1 MTTGLEAV
9 LSKRAQWVLQHP
21 LEFALRT
28 WRQFRVNGGLLL
40 ASAVAYHTLLSL
52 IPILALVVIGLSHW
66 FDPELVEAAIRQF
79 MQLVAP
85 TQIDPVL
92 QQLQYFRASTGV
104 IGLFGLASLIFFSAT
119 AFATLGRALAVI
131 FRVDGDGDSRKPW
144 ISLLLPYGFV
154 LFIGLAVLSVSLLLA
169 ALELAQATW
178 LGAWLPSAGVI
189 STLAGFAGE
198 VVLFALVYRVLT
210 PTRVPLRHALVGAV
224 TAALLWEAMRYL
236 LVWYFSNLSSVNVIY
251 GAFATALVIVL
262 SLEVAVTILL
272 FGAQVIR
279 EYGLLDPDQNLR
291 STQ

>member
-1 MTTGLEAV
+1 MATRPEKF

-21 LEFALRT
+21 LEFGLRT

-52 IPILALVVIGLSHW
+52 IPILALIVIGLSHW
-66 FDPELVEAAIRQF
+66 FDPALVEAAIRQF

-92 QQLQYFRASTGV
+92 LQLEYFRARSGV
-104 IGLFGLASLIFFSAT
+104 IGLLGFATLIFFSSV
-119 AFATLGRALAVI
+119 AFSTLGRALAVI
-131 FRVDGDGDSRKPW
+131 FRIDGGVDSRKTW
-144 ISLLLPYGFV
+144 VSLLLPYGFV
-154 LFIGLAVLSVSLLLA
+154 LFIGLAVLLVSLLFTS
-169 ALELAQATW
+169 LELANKTW
-178 LGAWLPSAGVI
+178 FGA
-189 STLAGFAGE
+189 LAGFTGE

-210 PTRVPLRHALVGAV
+210 PVMVPLRHALVGAV
-224 TAALLWEAMRYL
+224 TAAILWEAMRYL
-236 LVWYFSNLSSVNVIY
+236 LVWYFANLSAVNLIY

-279 EYGLLDPDQNLR
+279 EYGLLD
-291 STQ
+291 SG

>member
-1 MTTGLEAV
+1 MGMAARPEGL

-21 LEFALRT
+21 LEFGLRS
-28 WRQFRVNGGLLL
+28 WRQFRLNGGLLL

-66 FDPELVEAAIRQF
+66 FDPALVETAIRQF

-92 QQLQYFRASTGV
+92 QQLQYFRARSGV
-104 IGLFGLASLIFFSAT
+104 IGLVGFTTLIFFSAT

-131 FRVDGDGDSRKPW
+131 FRVDDGARSRKPW

-154 LFIGLAVLSVSLLLA
+154 LFVGLAVLAVSLLLA
-169 ALELAQATW
+169 ALDLAKATW
-178 LGAWLPSAGVI
+178 LSAWLPSAGVM

-210 PTRVPLRHALVGAV
+210 PVKVRLRHALVGAT
-224 TAALLWEAMRYL
+224 TAALLWEVMRYV
-236 LVWYFSNLSSVNVIY
+236 LVWYFSNLSTVNLIY

-279 EYGLLDPDQNLR
+279 EYGLLDLR
-291 STQ
+291 